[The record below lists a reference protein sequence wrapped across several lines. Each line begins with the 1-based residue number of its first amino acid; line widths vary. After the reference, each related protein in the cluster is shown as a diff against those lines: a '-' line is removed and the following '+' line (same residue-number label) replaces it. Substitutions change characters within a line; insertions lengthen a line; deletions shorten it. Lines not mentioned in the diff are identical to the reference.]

1 MRETS
6 TSQVSLTDW
15 DRIRAMRDE
24 DIDLSDSP
32 EVTEEMLKT
41 AVWFLSGKRIPKGM
55 KVVKVALDPDV
66 IDYFKAKA
74 GDRAYWE
81 LINEFLKEKME
92 QEMQV
97 VHNGHPLPE
106 KQA

>member
-6 TSQVSLTDW
+6 TSQVGLTDW

-41 AVWFLSGKRIPKGM
+41 AVWFLAGQRVSKGM
-55 KVVKVALDPDV
+55 KIVKVALDPDV
-66 IDYFKAKA
+66 IEYFKAKA

-81 LINEFLKEKME
+81 LINEVLKERMRE
-92 QEMQV
+92 ELQAENDTQLM
-97 VHNGHPLPE
+97 PE
-106 KQA
+106 TVA